1 MLRLLSTPALGAAA
15 LLTAAAGAGTFPI
28 TPLLL
33 EGDLVPGV
41 GNVTSIDNIAVNNG
55 GQWMVEAD
63 TNNAD
68 TNTDS
73 VLMRSGALYLRE
85 GDPIDPV
92 GASIGSF
99 DSVNINNAGNSG
111 WNIFLDGTGSTS
123 TDSGVYF
130 NSTLLIQE
138 SNLATAPGFSP
149 GTPYIGWFEVKIN
162 NNDDML
168 MMASVDD
175 PAIAST
181 VDRAIVKINPVSGV
195 QTLLAKEGD
204 VLPGQVETVADFG
217 TSPHTFAYNDA
228 DQVMFFADLNGDTAV
243 DGAIYIDNTLLAQ
256 EGSASPVAGRNWSS
270 LSSPELDIN
279 NSGEYVYSG
288 SLDGDAATNLL
299 IVKNGAKFM
308 QEGDS
313 LPSIGAFTFTSFGSG
328 PIEIDDS
335 GNVLWYGDWNDP
347 DTTVDKGLFWNDM
360 LIVQEGVTSIGG
372 VLVDTLRGV
381 EDGYHMS
388 DDGRYIIFEA
398 ILVNGMEGAFM
409 IEVPEP
415 ASALLLMSGLAL
427 LIRRR

>member
-1 MLRLLSTPALGAAA
+1 MGKSLGIPALGAAA
-15 LLTAAAGAGTFPI
+15 LFSAAAGAGTFPI

-41 GNVTSIDNIAVNNG
+41 GNVTTIDNIAVNNS

-73 VLMRSGALYLRE
+73 VLMRTGALHLRE
-85 GDPIDPV
+85 GDPIAPA

-99 DSVNINNAGNSG
+99 DSININNGGNSG
-111 WNIFLDGTGSTS
+111 WNFFLDGTGSTS

-130 NSTLLIQE
+130 NTTLLIQE

-204 VLPGQVETVADFG
+204 VLPGQAGAVEDFG
-217 TSPHTFAYNDA
+217 TGPHTFAYNDN
-228 DQVMFFADLNGDTAV
+228 DDVMFFADVTGSTATDGLIYLNS
-243 DGAIYIDNTLLAQ
+243 AILAQ
-256 EGSASPVAGRNWSS
+256 EGSPSPVAGRNWSG

-279 NSGEYVYSG
+279 NSGEYVFSG
-288 SLDGDAATNLL
+288 TLDGDTNSNLL
-299 IVKNGAKFM
+299 IVKNGAKFV

-335 GNVLWYGDWNDP
+335 GNVLWYGDWNDA
-347 DTTVDKGLFWNDM
+347 DTNVDEGLFWNDV
-360 LIVQEGVTSIGG
+360 LIVQEGVTTIGG

-388 DDGRYIIFEA
+388 DNGRYVIFEA
-398 ILVNGMEGAFM
+398 ILVNGIEGAFM

-415 ASALLLMSGLAL
+415 ASALLLLGGLAL
-427 LIRRR
+427 MIRRR